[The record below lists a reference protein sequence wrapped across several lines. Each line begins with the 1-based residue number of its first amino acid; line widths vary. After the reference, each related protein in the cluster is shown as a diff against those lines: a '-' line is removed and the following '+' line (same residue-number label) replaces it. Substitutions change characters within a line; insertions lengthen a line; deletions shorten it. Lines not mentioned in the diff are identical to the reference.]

1 MLSFI
6 AEHSNVE
13 VNLQYNM
20 SFPSTKNNMFCQVH
34 LHFSVPIN
42 FQPTQQNARARRSSY
57 ASADNDGT
65 SYLHNLISEL
75 LEVPASHSIVV
86 LFL

>member
-1 MLSFI
+1 
-6 AEHSNVE
+6 
-13 VNLQYNM
+13 
-20 SFPSTKNNMFCQVH
+20 MFCQVH

-75 LEVPASHSIVV
+75 LEVQPHTAL
-86 LFL
+86 LFFFCRELESACRGVDAERWPS